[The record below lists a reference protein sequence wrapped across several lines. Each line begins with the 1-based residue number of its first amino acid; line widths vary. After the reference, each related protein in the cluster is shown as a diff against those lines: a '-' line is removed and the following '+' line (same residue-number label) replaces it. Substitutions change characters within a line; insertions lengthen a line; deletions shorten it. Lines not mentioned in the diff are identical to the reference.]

1 VARNKPLLF
10 ISNLFPDTRE
20 PYRGLDN
27 ATILHWL
34 EAEYET
40 QVLALRPRLP
50 FYSGPRLSARPEDEI
65 FQPQYVD
72 VPYIP
77 RIGSR
82 WNHRLMA
89 GALREEIARLKPSLV
104 LSSWIYPDSCAVS
117 KLAEEFGFPFVA
129 IAQGSDVHQYLKI
142 PVRRKIIVESL
153 KRASAVI
160 TRSGE
165 LARLLGE
172 AGVSKE
178 KLHPVYNG
186 IDFEVFK
193 PGNQGEARR
202 ELGLPATGKIVL
214 FVGNFYDIKNPLLLI
229 EAFSRLSHLEE
240 LPHLVMIGG
249 GPLETEAQALAKAN
263 GTRVIFA
270 GRRKAS
276 EVARYM
282 QAADLLCLPSKNEGV
297 PNVILEAFACGLPV
311 LASNVGGIPEVLNA
325 DYLGRLAAPNN
336 VPELVF
342 CLCQSLEQVPDR
354 ERIHQHGLE
363 FSWERAA
370 KGYLELLGP
379 LAQAGV
385 RP

>member
-1 VARNKPLLF
+1 MEGR
-10 ISNLFPDTRE
+10 
-20 PYRGLDN
+20 
-27 ATILHWL
+27 
-34 EAEYET
+34 
-40 QVLALRPRLP
+40 
-50 FYSGPRLSARPEDEI
+50 
-65 FQPQYVD
+65 
-72 VPYIP
+72 
-77 RIGSR
+77 
-82 WNHRLMA
+82 
-89 GALREEIARLKPSLV
+89 
-104 LSSWIYPDSCAVS
+104 
-117 KLAEEFGFPFVA
+117 
-129 IAQGSDVHQYLKI
+129 
-142 PVRRKIIVESL
+142 L

-370 KGYLELLGP
+370 KGYLELLE
-379 LAQAGV
+379 QAEV